1 MFSAYAAHRA
11 SKINSEISKMRSG
24 ERAPGSRPSL
34 DKPLE
39 ELTEEDII
47 QLTREDCRRYLK
59 EKGMRRPSWNKSQA
73 IQQVISLKSLFES
86 KPNQEPKK
94 PSKYKPAT
102 LQLETARDSTF
113 DQSTVSQEQ
122 TLGVSWSKDVPNK
135 GISERQGLCSDPKEA
150 AEIPR
155 LGNKSPQSIAE
166 GMRCTQDSHGPRS
179 TQPFLGL
186 PANFKNDCSNSLQF
200 HTSESQSDTTLRS
213 EDSFQQPTAQLTIF
227 YAGMVNVYD
236 DVPLD
241 KAQAIVRLAGNGK
254 HIPPPPPVSNDFAVR
269 TGYQDARNA
278 KHSTAY
284 APTPAISVPDVLD
297 SPIPSEWHS
306 ELSKSRKA
314 RVQRFLKKRMDR
326 GRLKA
331 ASASATS
338 KAPSFDMYLQNPQL
352 NLPTQSDNRSF
363 HSSSRLYGQQ
373 PFNRQKC
380 SQSSGSETSSPTI
393 PPQTPCRSSSS
404 SHAKAEDR
412 MTLKHQNEGDSL
424 NTCNE
429 DKCFNTPS
437 E

>member
-1 MFSAYAAHRA
+1 
-11 SKINSEISKMRSG
+11 MRGG
-24 ERAPGSRPSL
+24 ERPPGSRPSL
-34 DKPLE
+34 EKPLE

-73 IQQVISLKSLFES
+73 IQQVLSLKSLFES

-94 PSKYKPAT
+94 PSKYKSAT
-102 LQLETARDSTF
+102 LQLETASDSTF
-113 DQSTVSQEQ
+113 DQSTVSQEH

-135 GISERQGLCSDPKEA
+135 GISERQGLCSDSKEA
-150 AEIPR
+150 AEIPK
-155 LGNKSPQSIAE
+155 LGNKSLQSIAE

-179 TQPFLGL
+179 THPFLGL
-186 PANFKNDCSNSLQF
+186 PANFKNDCSNRLQS

-213 EDSFQQPTAQLTIF
+213 EDSFQQPTSQLTIF

-236 DVPLD
+236 DVPLA
-241 KAQAIVRLAGNGK
+241 KAQAIVRLAGSGK
-254 HIPPPPPVSNDFAVR
+254 LIPPSPPPPVSNDFAVP
-269 TGYQDARNA
+269 TGHQDAMNA

-284 APTPAISVPDVLD
+284 APRPAIPVPDVLV
-297 SPIPSEWHS
+297 SPVPSEWHS
-306 ELSKSRKA
+306 EHSKSRKA

-338 KAPSFDMYLQNPQL
+338 KAPSFDMYQQNPQL

-363 HSSSRLYGQQ
+363 HSSPRLYGQHPQQ

-380 SQSSGSETSSPTI
+380 SQSSGSDTSSPTRA
-393 PPQTPCRSSSS
+393 PQTPRRSSSS
-404 SHAKAEDR
+404 SLDKAEDH
-412 MTLKHQNEGDSL
+412 MTFKHQNGDSL
-424 NTCNE
+424 NTCCE
-429 DKCFNTPS
+429 DKCSNAPS